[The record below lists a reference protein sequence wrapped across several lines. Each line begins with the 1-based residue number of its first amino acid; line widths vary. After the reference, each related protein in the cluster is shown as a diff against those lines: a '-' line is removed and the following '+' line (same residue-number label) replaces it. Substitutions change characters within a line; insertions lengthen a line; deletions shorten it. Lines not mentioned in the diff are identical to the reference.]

1 MCRDDSTKTGRSKA
15 GEEGTFI
22 SVLSVLILRK
32 EKILYPAECL

>member
-1 MCRDDSTKTGRSKA
+1 MCWDDSTKTGRSKA

-32 EKILYPAECL
+32 DKILYPAECL